1 MKQIII
7 SIAILAVAL
16 ALVIGVIVP
25 IFAHGSETGSNAV
38 FKGTTVQTGLEAI
51 IK

>member
-7 SIAILAVAL
+7 SVAMLAVAL

-25 IFAHGSETGSNAV
+25 IFAHSSETGSSAV
-38 FKGTTVQTGLEAI
+38 SKGNVAQVKLEAI